1 MLFILFTTSG
11 GGKFIKNLHH
21 GRVAFSRCM
30 HMPDRDIQNDKF
42 VDKPCDIE
50 YSFVL
55 VDSHKVIVFGVFVP
69 KFDYEPLVTGD
80 RLKHVVETQ
89 VARYYNLTFYIK
101 HQLKEALI
109 PADCQSQIKLTT
121 LNVRGLNGLK
131 KSVVK
136 FDVDGGQTFLQTFQV
151 DFQRCQ
157 IVHFG
162 CKVTKIQ
169 INSKGIVSLF
179 YAPIQ
184 HFSIFGDGRQ
194 SAILYLIIY
203 RGHGS
208 GKVAHDETA
217 IVNPQ
222 PKGEHDGD

>member
-1 MLFILFTTSG
+1 
-11 GGKFIKNLHH
+11 
-21 GRVAFSRCM
+21 M

-69 KFDYEPLVTGD
+69 KFGYEPLVTGD

-109 PADCQSQIKLTT
+109 PADSQSQIKLAT

-131 KSVVK
+131 KASSSLMSTVVK
-136 FDVDGGQTFLQTFQV
+136 PS
-151 DFQRCQ
+151 
-157 IVHFG
+157 
-162 CKVTKIQ
+162 CKPFK
-169 INSKGIVSLF
+169 
-179 YAPIQ
+179 
-184 HFSIFGDGRQ
+184 SIFKGAKLYI
-194 SAILYLIIY
+194 SAAKLLKF
-203 RGHGS
+203 R
-208 GKVAHDETA
+208 
-217 IVNPQ
+217 
-222 PKGEHDGD
+222 